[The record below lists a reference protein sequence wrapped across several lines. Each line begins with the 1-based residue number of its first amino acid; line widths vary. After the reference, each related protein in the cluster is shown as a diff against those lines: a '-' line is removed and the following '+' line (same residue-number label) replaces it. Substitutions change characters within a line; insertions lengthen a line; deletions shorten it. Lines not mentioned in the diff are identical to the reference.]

1 MSSTEQGENAPV
13 PSEPSEV
20 TALLAAISRGDA
32 GAVDKL
38 FERVYAELRRIARRQ
53 LRSAARGETLSTTV
67 VVHEAYLR
75 LSRDGAWSVNDRSHF
90 FALAARAMRHVLI
103 DHARHRGRVK
113 RGSGVA
119 ALELDEARLSA
130 PARADELLALDAALD
145 RLEASDPELARLV
158 EWRFF
163 AGLSIDEIAE
173 LLEVSDRT
181 VKRRFRAARAFLYRD
196 LAEQGF
202 TPAAGEPE

>member
-1 MSSTEQGENAPV
+1 MPTREGDPGDLAPGDVTELL
-13 PSEPSEV
+13 S
-20 TALLAAISRGDA
+20 ALSAGDA
-32 GAVDKL
+32 GAADRL

-53 LRSAARGETLSTTV
+53 LRRAARGETLSTTV

-75 LSRDGAWSVNDRSHF
+75 LSRDGAWSVRDRGHF

-103 DHARHRGRVK
+103 DHARHRSRIK
-113 RGSGVA
+113 RGGGAV
-119 ALELDEARLSA
+119 ALELEEARLPA
-130 PARADELLALDAALD
+130 PERAEELLALDAALD
-145 RLEASDPELARLV
+145 RLEAADTELARLV

-163 AGLSIDEIAE
+163 AGLSVEEIAE

-202 TPAAGEPE
+202 GPAESLSE